1 MGDGQHA
8 DAPARDGCGSD
19 EDGFGGGIGR
29 CGVDGDDGGSGGSAA
44 AVVVVVG
51 AGGVGSC
58 CCWDGTELCSCLESV
73 VVLSGCRFDCVGDSS
88 GGCWIGAVAAAA
100 DRDGGFVVGGGDYY
114 CFGGTWHNCC
124 CCYYLSPP

>member
-1 MGDGQHA
+1 MGDGRQHA

-19 EDGFGGGIGR
+19 EDGFGGGGIGR
-29 CGVDGDDGGSGGSAA
+29 CGVDGDDGGSGDSAA

-58 CCWDGTELCSCLESV
+58 CCCWDGTEWCLESVV

-88 GGCWIGAVAAAA
+88 GGCWIGAAA
-100 DRDGGFVVGGGDYY
+100 DRDCGSVVGGGDYY

-124 CCYYLSPP
+124 CYYLSPP